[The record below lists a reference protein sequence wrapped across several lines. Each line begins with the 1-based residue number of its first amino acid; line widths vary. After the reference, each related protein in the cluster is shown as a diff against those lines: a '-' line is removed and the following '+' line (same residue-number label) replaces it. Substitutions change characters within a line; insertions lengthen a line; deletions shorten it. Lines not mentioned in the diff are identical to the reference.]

1 MRTQKLVKLGD
12 TGLMISRLVFGALP
26 MGPLQANL
34 PPEEGGA
41 LIRYALEKGV
51 NIIDTAE
58 MYGTYRHL
66 YEGLKGF
73 SGPVYIASKTHAATA
88 DDARRHVERA
98 LREIDVDSLDIVHI
112 HGARIADPFTQRA
125 EVLGELLKMKDE
137 GLLRHVGLSSHYI
150 SAFRKAAEHPEI
162 EVLHPLINSDGMGIL
177 DGSKEEMA
185 AVIAQCA
192 AAGKG
197 IYAMKA
203 LAGGNFISDARNRF
217 RYVLNLEGVHG
228 LAVGMLS
235 TGEIDGN
242 FAFFCEDHED
252 EILWT
257 RLEQK
262 RRRILI
268 MEQFCK
274 GCGECV
280 PACTNN
286 GIYLEDGKAR
296 IKSEDCILCGYCA
309 AACPDFIIRVV

>member
-1 MRTQKLVKLGD
+1 MTTQKHIKLGD
-12 TGLMISRLVFGALP
+12 TGLLISRLVFGALP

-34 PPEEGGA
+34 SPEEGGA
-41 LIRYALEKGV
+41 LIRYALDKGV
-51 NIIDTAE
+51 NLIDTAE

-66 YEGLKGF
+66 HEGLKGF
-73 SGPVYIASKTHAATA
+73 SGPVHIASKTHATTA
-88 DDARRHVERA
+88 DGARQHVERA
-98 LREIDVDSLDIVHI
+98 LREIGVDYLDIVHI
-112 HGARIADPFTQRA
+112 HGARIADPFTERA
-125 EVLGELLKMKDE
+125 EVLDELLKMKSE

-150 SAFRKAAEHPEI
+150 SAFRKAADRPEV
-162 EVLHPLINSDGMGIL
+162 EVLHPLINSNGMGIL

-185 AVIAQCA
+185 AAIARCA

-203 LAGGNFISDARNRF
+203 LAGGNFISDARNKF

-235 TGEIDGN
+235 TEEIDGN
-242 FAFFCEDHED
+242 FALFCENRED
-252 EILWT
+252 ELLWA

-262 RRRILI
+262 RRKILI

-274 GCGECV
+274 GCGDCI

-286 GIYLEDGKAR
+286 GIYLEGGKAR
-296 IKSEDCILCGYCA
+296 IKREDCILCGYCA